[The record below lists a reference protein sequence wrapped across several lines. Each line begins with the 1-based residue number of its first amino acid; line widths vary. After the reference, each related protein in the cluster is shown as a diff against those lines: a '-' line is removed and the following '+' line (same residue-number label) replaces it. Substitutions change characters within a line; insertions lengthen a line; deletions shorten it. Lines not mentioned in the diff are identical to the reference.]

1 MSFALAVTLILSG
14 LLPGLVPLHAQGAV
28 PPGPD
33 TFPEGEEQEA
43 EAPGPGSF
51 PVHLLLPPEVPG
63 IDDARVLIPGDS
75 VLHDRLRI
83 VHWAGGEGRA
93 NRALAILER
102 NPWLPGLP
110 RDVPRRAVIFLAP
123 DQARFDALTGGR
135 VPHWGAG
142 VAIPSR
148 DRIVIPLF
156 SQPWTGQGSE
166 DRTLLHEW
174 AHLGLHD
181 HLQGLR
187 IPRWFDEG
195 YAQWSSGGWDRNSAW
210 RLRLSLAGGGAPPLD
225 SISLSWP
232 RERGEAELAYLLAA
246 TAVSYLVEGS
256 GERGLELF
264 LARWREMGSFEE
276 AFRRTFGITTGTF
289 ERQWLEH
296 VKRRFGWV
304 LVLSQSFVFWVLL
317 GMALLV
323 LFRIRKKRD
332 RERMAQLR
340 ATELPDTP
348 AWWGP
353 PPHPP
358 IGGFPGERR
367 GEVDP
372 PGPRG

>member
-1 MSFALAVTLILSG
+1 VKRFLRASLLLAAVAAALLVAPPLSAVQD
-14 LLPGLVPLHAQGAV
+14 PGAAANPFPLR
-28 PPGPD
+28 
-33 TFPEGEEQEA
+33 
-43 EAPGPGSF
+43 
-51 PVHLLLPPEVPG
+51 LLLPPEVPG
-63 IDDARVLIPGDS
+63 IEGARVVVPTDP
-75 VLHDRLRI
+75 VLQDRLRI
-83 VHWAGGEGRA
+83 VHWPGGEGRA
-93 NRALAILER
+93 QRALAVLER

-110 RDVPRRAVIFLAP
+110 AEVPRRAVVFLAP
-123 DQARFDALTGGR
+123 DLARFDALTGGE

-156 SQPWTGQGSE
+156 AHPWSGQGTE

-181 HLQGLR
+181 HLRGLQ

-195 YAQWSSGGWDRNSAW
+195 YAQWASGGWDRTSAW
-210 RLRLSLAGGGAPPLD
+210 RLRLVLAGGGAPPLD
-225 SISLSWP
+225 SLSLVWP
-232 RERGEAELAYLLAA
+232 RDRAEAELAYLLSA
-246 TAVSYLVEGS
+246 TAVSYLAEGS

-264 LARWREMGSFEE
+264 LTRWQESGNLEE

-304 LVLSQSFVFWVLL
+304 LVLSQSFVFWVFL
-317 GMALLV
+317 GAVLLV
-323 LFRIRKKRD
+323 LFRIRRRRD
-332 RERMAQLR
+332 RERMARLR
-340 ATELPDTP
+340 ASEPPDSP

-358 IGGFPGERR
+358 IGGFLEERG

-372 PGPRG
+372 PDPPG